1 MRNKELVINKLERV
15 DSYLKKLNFYV
26 NTNDQRSAK
35 ESIISIKELNSDI
48 LTLLNTET
56 QN

>member
-48 LTLLNTET
+48 LIPKLKTKLC
-56 QN
+56 

>member
-1 MRNKELVINKLERV
+1 MRNKDLVINKLERV
-15 DSYLKKLNFYV
+15 DSHLKKLNFYV

-35 ESIISIKELNSDI
+35 ESITSIKELNSDI

>member
-1 MRNKELVINKLERV
+1 MRNKDLVINKLERV
-15 DSYLKKLNFYV
+15 DSQLKKLNFYV

-35 ESIISIKELNSDI
+35 ESITSIKELNSDI